1 MSENPPL
8 LAPEGF
14 FDEDELQLY
23 PGKIIEYGD
32 NLTPAAAF
40 QQMQFNP
47 QIFMQDITFLN
58 DLMAEVSGIF
68 PNMVGAIE
76 EGGTKTATEINVKT
90 QGQMT
95 RLAMIVDTINQDLI
109 IPNVEKVAK
118 LCADF
123 KSGVE
128 TIFVSKD
135 NKQEYIEIDDSV
147 RQGDYK
153 YTYSDNSATAV
164 KSEQADL
171 VVSAVERFAQ
181 VIPLNIEEIFLWYFE
196 QKGVD
201 NPERFLAQ
209 GINGEQIE
217 NGKLKMKNL
226 AVGQV
231 PPDNNLNPENQ
242 LSNNLPRQNSLL
254 DFNTLTLLLGL
265 LQQVNK
271 EKGDKAKP
279 EDFIKVLENILAQE
293 NNNEVQELQK

>member
-1 MSENPPL
+1 
-8 LAPEGF
+8 
-14 FDEDELQLY
+14 
-23 PGKIIEYGD
+23 
-32 NLTPAAAF
+32 
-40 QQMQFNP
+40 
-47 QIFMQDITFLN
+47 
-58 DLMAEVSGIF
+58 
-68 PNMVGAIE
+68 
-76 EGGTKTATEINVKT
+76 
-90 QGQMT
+90 MT

-181 VIPLNIEEIFLWYFE
+181 AIPLNMQEIFLWYFE

-201 NPERFLAQ
+201 NPERFLMQQELGA
-209 GINGEQIE
+209 NKNPIE
-217 NGKLKMKNL
+217 NEELEVDSLDNI
-226 AVGQV
+226 GQI
-231 PPDNNLNPENQ
+231 PNNSLNPDNPLNQ
-242 LSNNLPRQNSLL
+242 IVKLM
-254 DFNTLTLLLGL
+254 
-265 LQQVNK
+265 LQTKKNFDISDVISK
-271 EKGDKAKP
+271 LRSKKSRKDK
-279 EDFIKVLENILAQE
+279 
-293 NNNEVQELQK
+293 